1 MKKNRVAITLLAL
14 LGTGLIGW
22 GLFSPLVDAPVVGAV
37 RFTENNLGGVATAR
51 VLILLLALASLPLG
65 LGGRLSRMG
74 AVVSA
79 LALGFLGGLLLSVQ
93 RHAMDQVMQIADLG
107 DGTMDEGISKILDQ
121 MKYGSGALLCAV
133 GSLILLGT
141 IAFSILK
148 DRRSE

>member
-1 MKKNRVAITLLAL
+1 MKKFRIVIILTAL

-22 GLFSPLVDAPVVGAV
+22 GLLSPLVNAPVVGAV
-37 RFTENNLGGVATAR
+37 RFLENNLGGVSTAS
-51 VLILLLALASLPLG
+51 VLILVMALASVLLG

-74 AVVSA
+74 AVVGA
-79 LALGFLGGLLLSVQ
+79 LGLGFLGGVLLSLH

-107 DGTMDEGISKILDQ
+107 DGKMDEGISKILDQ
-121 MKYGSGALLCAV
+121 MQYGSGALLCTL
-133 GSLILLGT
+133 GSVIILVA